1 MLINK
6 SNQTCSSYMES
17 FKTLVNYFQ
26 NQYLMRFTP
35 CQLLNN
41 QIKSMISKIFIVY
54 LKYCSLLK
62 QPFSENGKL
71 KMVNDLTHLEFA
83 VTPLLVS
90 GGIKEIGE
98 SYNLIRNYK
107 QSIFN

>member
-41 QIKSMISKIFIVY
+41 QIKAMISKIFIVY